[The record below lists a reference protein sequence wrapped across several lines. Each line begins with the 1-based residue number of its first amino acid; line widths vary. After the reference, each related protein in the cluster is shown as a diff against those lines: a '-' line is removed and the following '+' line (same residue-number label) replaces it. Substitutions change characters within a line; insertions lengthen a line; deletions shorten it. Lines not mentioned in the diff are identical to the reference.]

1 MSGKDGNLAASGSLA
16 AKSGFR
22 NEEDVVVKFK
32 AWEKDKDAQEWLRL
46 MGYPLDEI
54 QKVEAIRI
62 HGYKTDVQVQI
73 TIYLKKAIAAENL
86 SVKLVTTPRGF
97 NQIDKRRVDKYVEMW
112 NIPEDIVNALKLFTG
127 QISPESKYLRDD
139 RRLFLNEMDP
149 DMRKKIVDFF
159 SRNKFLI
166 ISDLLKGKG
175 RFSADWMLVALR
187 LEHDT
192 RWVLKSINH
201 TMNIFGAGD
210 VRITKR
216 GSLKIGKIT
225 MQRKGGNCGRETAKM
240 LQFKIN
246 PVELFGV

>member
-1 MSGKDGNLAASGSLA
+1 MLGKNRNLVRLGSFT

-22 NEEDVVVKFK
+22 NEDDVVVKFK
-32 AWEKDKDAQEWLRL
+32 AWEKDKDAQEWLQL
-46 MGYPLDEI
+46 MGYPLNEI

-73 TIYLKKAIAAENL
+73 TIYLKKAIAVENL
-86 SVKLVTTPRGF
+86 SVKLVSNPRGY
-97 NQIDKRRVDKYVEMW
+97 NQIDKRWVDKYAEMW

-127 QISPESKYLRDD
+127 QITPKRKDLRDN

-149 DMRKKIVDFF
+149 GMRKKIVDFF

-166 ISDLLKGKG
+166 ISDLLKGRG
-175 RFSADWMLVALR
+175 RFSAGWMLVAQR

-192 RWVLKSINH
+192 RWALKSVNH
-201 TMNIFGAGD
+201 AMNVFGAGD
-210 VRITKR
+210 VTITKQ
-216 GSLKIGKIT
+216 GSLRIGKVT
-225 MQRKGGNCGRETAKM
+225 MQRKGGNYGRETAKM